1 MTKKLRNPETIK
13 TTQGHILMT
22 VLTNL
27 NAACS
32 ILLNIPASTY
42 LNDSSREYSMYVA
55 ENRGIPSVWD
65 GLKDGQ
71 RKALYVLQKRAGEIK
86 TISLAGEMIS
96 RNIYVHG
103 DAAAA
108 DSIGKLAAPYQ
119 NNLPLIKGIGNFGTK
134 TSPGEIAAARYTYV
148 KKNNVTDNIV
158 YPDSNIAPMM
168 DNYDGS
174 AQSPQHYLPLIPTVL
189 LNGISGMAPGFST
202 DILPR
207 SAADLIQA
215 TLDVLDL
222 KMPTTLA
229 PSYEYTG
236 GDVVSTGP
244 NKWAFYG
251 ELDIIDNQTV
261 LITELCPGT
270 THEKFILSLDK
281 MEDDKTIRDYHD
293 QTKDQIDITV
303 RFPRGFIDGW
313 NERDVLNFLGLI
325 KNTTERIVVVDWD
338 CKTIKPYDTA
348 EEVVIHFVQKRF
360 DYYIKRYQKLQ
371 DDSEFELNFWKLL
384 KACYDGD
391 LPGQLKDFKN
401 KAALVEA
408 IAAIAVAM
416 KSVATTEQVDRIAS
430 LPSYRWAKDEY
441 KKIKD
446 KIKEIKGENTHY
458 KDMLADTNKIWAVY
472 RNEVAAL
479 QTIKFDIER

>member
-1 MTKKLRNPETIK
+1 
-13 TTQGHILMT
+13 MT
-22 VLTNL
+22 VLANL
-27 NAACS
+27 NAAKLIS
-32 ILLNIPASTY
+32 LAIPASQY
-42 LNDSSREYSMYVA
+42 INDTSRDYSMYVA

-108 DSIGKLAAPYQ
+108 ESIGKLAAPYQ

-158 YPDSNIAPMM
+158 YPDADIVPMM

-189 LNGISGMAPGFST
+189 LNGIEGMAPGFST
-202 DILPR
+202 YILPR
-207 SAADLIQA
+207 SAKDLIQA

-222 KMPTTLA
+222 TMPTTLA

-236 GDVVSTGP
+236 GDVVNTGP

-251 ELDIIDNQTV
+251 ACTIVDNSTCI
-261 LITELCPGT
+261 ITELCPGIN
-270 THEKFILSLDK
+270 HEKFIMSLDK
-281 MEDDKTIRDYHD
+281 LLDDDVIRDYHD
-293 QTKDQIDITV
+293 QTKDIIDITIKFQ
-303 RFPRGFIDGW
+303 RNALTGLS
-313 NERDVLNFLGLI
+313 ERDILDRVGLV
-325 KNTTERIVVVDWD
+325 KNVTERIVVVDWD
-338 CKTIKPYDTA
+338 CKTIKPYNSA
-348 EEVVIHFVQKRF
+348 EEIVIHFVQKRF
-360 DYYIKRYQKLQ
+360 GYYIERYNKMLR
-371 DDSEFELNFWKLL
+371 DTNFELNFWLLL
-384 KACYDGD
+384 KACYDLD
-391 LPGQLKDFKN
+391 LPGKLKGFKN
-401 KAALVEA
+401 KSDLVTA
-408 IAAIAVAM
+408 IKQISTTITTVA
-416 KSVATTEQVDRIAS
+416 SDEQIDRISS

-441 KKIKD
+441 QKIVD
-446 KIKEIKGENTHY
+446 KITELESNVNHY
-458 KDMLADTNKIWAVY
+458 TMMLADPDKIWAVY

-479 QTIKFDIER
+479 QNIKFDIER

>member
-1 MTKKLRNPETIK
+1 
-13 TTQGHILMT
+13 MT
-22 VLTNL
+22 VLANL
-27 NAACS
+27 NAAKLIS
-32 ILLNIPASTY
+32 LAIPASQY
-42 LNDSSREYSMYVA
+42 INDTSRDYSMYVA

-108 DSIGKLAAPYQ
+108 ESIGKLAAPYQ

-158 YPDSNIAPMM
+158 YPDADIVPMM

-189 LNGISGMAPGFST
+189 LNGIEGMAPGFST
-202 DILPR
+202 YILPR
-207 SAADLIQA
+207 SAKDLIQA

-222 KMPTTLA
+222 TMPTTLA

-236 GDVVSTGP
+236 GDVVNTGP

-251 ELDIIDNQTV
+251 ACTIVDNSTCI
-261 LITELCPGT
+261 ITELCPGIN
-270 THEKFILSLDK
+270 HEKFIISLDK
-281 MEDDKTIRDYHD
+281 LLDDDVIRDYHD
-293 QTKDQIDITV
+293 QTKDIIDITIKFQ
-303 RFPRGFIDGW
+303 RNALNGLS
-313 NERDVLNFLGLI
+313 ERDILDRVGLV
-325 KNTTERIVVVDWD
+325 KNVTERIVVVDWD
-338 CKTIKPYDTA
+338 CKTIKPYNSA
-348 EEVVIHFVQKRF
+348 EEIVIHFVQKRF
-360 DYYIKRYQKLQ
+360 GYYIERYNKMLC
-371 DDSEFELNFWKLL
+371 DTNFELNFWLLL
-384 KACYDGD
+384 KACYDLD
-391 LPGQLKDFKN
+391 LPSKLKGFKN
-401 KAALVEA
+401 KSDLV
-408 IAAIAVAM
+408 AAIKQISTTITTVA
-416 KSVATTEQVDRIAS
+416 SDEQIDRISS

-441 KKIKD
+441 QKIVD
-446 KIKEIKGENTHY
+446 KITELESNVNHY
-458 KDMLADTNKIWAVY
+458 TMMLADPDKIWAVY

-479 QTIKFDIER
+479 QNIKFDIER

>member
-1 MTKKLRNPETIK
+1 
-13 TTQGHILMT
+13 MT
-22 VLTNL
+22 VLANL
-27 NAACS
+27 NAAKLIS
-32 ILLNIPASTY
+32 LAIPASQY
-42 LNDSSREYSMYVA
+42 INDTSRDYSMYVA

-108 DSIGKLAAPYQ
+108 ESIGKLAAPYQ

-158 YPDSNIAPMM
+158 YPDADIVPMM

-189 LNGISGMAPGFST
+189 LNGIEGMAPGFST
-202 DILPR
+202 YILPR
-207 SAADLIQA
+207 SAKDLIQA

-222 KMPTTLA
+222 TMPTTLA

-236 GDVVSTGP
+236 GDVVNTGP

-251 ELDIIDNQTV
+251 ACTIVDNSTCI
-261 LITELCPGT
+261 ITELCPGIN
-270 THEKFILSLDK
+270 HEKFIMSLDK
-281 MEDDKTIRDYHD
+281 LLDDDVIRDYHD
-293 QTKDQIDITV
+293 QTKDIIDITIKFQ
-303 RFPRGFIDGW
+303 RNALTGLS
-313 NERDVLNFLGLI
+313 ERDILDRVGLV
-325 KNTTERIVVVDWD
+325 KNVTERIVVVDWD
-338 CKTIKPYDTA
+338 CKTIKPYNSA
-348 EEVVIHFVQKRF
+348 EEIVIHFVQKRF
-360 DYYIKRYQKLQ
+360 GYYIERYNKMLR
-371 DDSEFELNFWKLL
+371 DTNFELNFWLLL
-384 KACYDGD
+384 KACYDLD
-391 LPGQLKDFKN
+391 LPGKLKGFKN
-401 KAALVEA
+401 KSDLV
-408 IAAIAVAM
+408 AAIKQISTTITTVA
-416 KSVATTEQVDRIAS
+416 SDEQIDRISS

-441 KKIKD
+441 QKIVD
-446 KIKEIKGENTHY
+446 KITELESNVNHY
-458 KDMLADTNKIWAVY
+458 TMMLADPDKIWAVY

-479 QTIKFDIER
+479 QNIKFDIER